1 MCVGDGNT
9 YPGQY
14 NEAAQNSPESAK
26 SQDFDDDLTDHESS
40 SGKELD
46 SGGVRSSQCSS
57 RGGTCL
63 VWACKVC
70 KRRSVSV
77 DRRKAATLRERRR
90 LRKVNEAFELLK
102 RRTSANPSQRLPKVE
117 ILRNAIEYIE
127 NLEELLHNSSSPHG
141 SLLTASGTASLSAM
155 QRFREL
161 QTQKMR
167 QSSPIDGKHFDHD
180 RSNRLHHREIDSARE
195 KEMMAQRPAN
205 GCEHQQKLDFT
216 ELLGR
221 HRGYSSTLSDSPVQ
235 FEPSSLDCLSRIV
248 QNLAPQ
254 YANRPS
260 TVASSTTDNSSLS
273 MTNSNGDASQQTG
286 EHVQQLTSN
295 SLNISIHGDLSAAAV
310 SGQRHDNYH
319 NDQMHTLPSNVAP
332 ASTHSTNLSIGHHAK
347 YGFNQ

>member
-1 MCVGDGNT
+1 MQLENRFIGRETSALCLAGSRCVGDVI
-9 YPGQY
+9 
-14 NEAAQNSPESAK
+14 ESLK
-26 SQDFDDDLTDHESS
+26 FSY
-40 SGKELD
+40 
-46 SGGVRSSQCSS
+46 
-57 RGGTCL
+57 
-63 VWACKVC
+63 
-70 KRRSVSV
+70 
-77 DRRKAATLRERRR
+77 
-90 LRKVNEAFELLK
+90 LL
-102 RRTSANPSQRLPKVE
+102 
-117 ILRNAIEYIE
+117 I
-127 NLEELLHNSSSPHG
+127 NLLL
-141 SLLTASGTASLSAM
+141 LFT
-155 QRFREL
+155 
-161 QTQKMR
+161 
-167 QSSPIDGKHFDHD
+167 
-180 RSNRLHHREIDSARE
+180 
-195 KEMMAQRPAN
+195 
-205 GCEHQQKLDFT
+205 DFT

-332 ASTHSTNLSIGHHAK
+332 APTHSANLSIGHHAK